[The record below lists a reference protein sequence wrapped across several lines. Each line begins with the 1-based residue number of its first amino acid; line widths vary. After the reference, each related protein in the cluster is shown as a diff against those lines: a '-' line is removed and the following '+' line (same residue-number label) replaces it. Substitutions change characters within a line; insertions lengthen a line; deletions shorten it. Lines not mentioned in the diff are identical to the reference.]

1 MKNTR
6 PYAQL
11 SNLIEYQI
19 AWFSGVLGA
28 AHQQEDLGAFLAFL
42 IVARHLRM
50 TRETVSEYKIV
61 LSTLIL
67 GGLWETLIIYLDMVR
82 YEGPSHLSPA
92 PLWILMIWA
101 AFGTTLN
108 GCLAWLQQRYLL
120 SALLGAGLAPL
131 AWYAGE
137 SLGALKIQ
145 GGWVGY
151 AVLAGGWALLMPL
164 LAFLARYFRL
174 HTQELPVR

>member
-1 MKNTR
+1 MNVR

-19 AWFSGVLGA
+19 AWFSAVLGA

-67 GGLWETLIIYLDMVR
+67 GGLWETLFISLDFVR
-82 YEGPSHLSPA
+82 YEGPSHLSPV

-108 GCLAWLQQRYLL
+108 GCLVWLQQRYIWC
-120 SALLGAGLAPL
+120 AILGAGLAPL
-131 AWYAGE
+131 AWYGGE
-137 SLGALKIQ
+137 ALGALKVQQ
-145 GGWVGY
+145 GWIGY
-151 AVLAGGWALLMPL
+151 AILAGGWAILMPL
-164 LAFLARYFRL
+164 LSFLARYFRL